1 METLETLQTVLLIL
15 LLLDAIALGGLVL
28 IQQGKGADVG
38 AAFGAGSSNT
48 VFGSA
53 GSASFLTKM
62 TVWLAIG
69 FFVISFGLAYAA
81 KERAG
86 GMRDS
91 GVPGFDPPTVDEF
104 EDPLDLPAPEPD
116 SDSDL
121 PDV

>member
-1 METLETLQTVLLIL
+1 VETLQTVLLIL

-28 IQQGKGADVG
+28 LQQGKGADVG
-38 AAFGAGSSNT
+38 AAFGSGSSNT

-53 GSASFLTKM
+53 GSASFLTKT

-69 FFVISFGLAYAA
+69 FFVISFGLAYTA
-81 KERAG
+81 KEKASAMREG
-86 GMRDS
+86 GI
-91 GVPGFDPPTVDEF
+91 PGF
-104 EDPLDLPAPEPD
+104 EDPLEQVEEVEETPAPESD

>member
-69 FFVISFGLAYAA
+69 FFVISFGLAYTA
-81 KERAG
+81 KERANS
-86 GMRDS
+86 MRD
-91 GVPGFDPPTVDEF
+91 GVVPGFEAPTLDEF
-104 EDPLDLPAPEPD
+104 EDPLDLPPSEPD